1 MSQAPTL
8 SPRKPLENTRQLSF
22 WTIALFMT
30 ILPGILFIGAAFCI
44 QESYSASR
52 EEKNQNLN
60 EWQPLFDGRSLAGWE
75 GKKDV
80 FRVEENAI
88 VAGNLKEKIPNN
100 EFLCAEKSYRN
111 FELRLKA
118 KLIGEGQ
125 NAGIQFR
132 SVRIPN
138 HHEMNG
144 YQCDMGQMGDRSIW
158 GALYDESRRR
168 KFLAQGDKTRTGAAT
183 KKDDWND
190 LIIRCEEKRIQIW
203 LNGYRTVDF
212 METDDDIR
220 ETGLI
225 GLQIH
230 GGKPAEAW
238 YKDIKIKP
246 LPDHS

>member
-1 MSQAPTL
+1 M
-8 SPRKPLENTRQLSF
+8 RSF
-22 WTIALFMT
+22 WTIALFVT
-30 ILPGILFIGAAFCI
+30 ILPGILFISAAFYI
-44 QESYSASR
+44 NQSYADSR
-52 EEKNQNLN
+52 EAKLKASQ
-60 EWQPLFDGRSLAGWE
+60 EWKALFDGKSLEGWE
-75 GKKDV
+75 GKASV

-100 EFLCAEKSYRN
+100 EFLCAKTPYRN

-118 KLIGEGQ
+118 KLIGEGR

-158 GALYDESRRR
+158 GSLYDESRRR
-168 KFLAQGDKTRTGAAT
+168 KFLAEGDKTKTNEAT
-183 KKDDWND
+183 KKDDWNE
-190 LIIRCEEKRIQIW
+190 LIIRCEGKHVQIW
-203 LNGYRTVDF
+203 LNGYQTVDF
-212 METDDDIR
+212 TEPDDDIR

-230 GGKPAEAW
+230 SGKPAEAW
-238 YKDIKIKP
+238 YKDIEIRS
-246 LPDHS
+246 LPDTN

>member
-30 ILPGILFIGAAFCI
+30 ILPGILFIGAAFYI

-168 KFLAQGDKTRTGAAT
+168 KFLAQGDKTRTGGS
-183 KKDDWND
+183 N
-190 LIIRCEEKRIQIW
+190 EKRR
-203 LNGYRTVDF
+203 L
-212 METDDDIR
+212 E
-220 ETGLI
+220 
-225 GLQIH
+225 
-230 GGKPAEAW
+230 
-238 YKDIKIKP
+238 
-246 LPDHS
+246 